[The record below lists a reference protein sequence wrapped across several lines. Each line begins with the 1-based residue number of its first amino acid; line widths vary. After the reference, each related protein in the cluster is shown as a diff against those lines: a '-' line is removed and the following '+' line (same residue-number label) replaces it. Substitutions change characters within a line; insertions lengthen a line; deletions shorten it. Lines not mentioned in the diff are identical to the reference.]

1 VDKARLRENARIVR
15 ALQGELSAAHEAM
28 HERKEKEAY
37 EKIEAARKKGEP
49 LPVDDD
55 ETKIRI
61 AESRLL
67 GNLTKA
73 FLDLTEELA
82 GDLDQDLR

>member
-1 VDKARLRENARIVR
+1 
-15 ALQGELSAAHEAM
+15 M
-28 HERKEKEAY
+28 YERKKKEMY
-37 EKIEAARKKGEP
+37 DRIEAARKRGEP
-49 LPVDDD
+49 LPVEDD

-61 AESRLL
+61 AESSLL